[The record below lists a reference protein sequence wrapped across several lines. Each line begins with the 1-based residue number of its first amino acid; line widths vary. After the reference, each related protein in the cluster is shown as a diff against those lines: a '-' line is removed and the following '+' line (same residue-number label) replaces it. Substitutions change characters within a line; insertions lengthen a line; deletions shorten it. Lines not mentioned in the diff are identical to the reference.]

1 MTKLIKMKFTRYII
15 VPFLAGLLML
25 SACESDEAFLE
36 ETPSS
41 FLTPENA
48 YLNKSQF
55 EMLIGAMHRNVQQF
69 YNAGDGDKD
78 AWARGIG
85 TDVMF
90 WPMDDQR
97 IFNDWSLV
105 NSLNGY
111 SEDWY
116 GWQYA
121 IIKVA
126 NSVITY
132 AQNEEV
138 KWNSEEEKN
147 AIIAEGRFFRAF
159 AYRNLTNVFGGVP
172 IVDEPLTEPKLDFT
186 RASRTACWEFA
197 KADLEFAKDHLPLTT
212 NMPGRVVRAAADHL
226 LAEVCISLNDWS
238 GAINAATRVIDGTNG
253 DYQLMTGRFGT
264 RADEPGK
271 NIYWDLYRMGNQNY
285 NTGNK
290 EAIWVA
296 QMEYNT
302 PGGTVNFGRPT
313 IERMM
318 WNRHWLFQRAGY
330 TGVAQ
335 DSTGRGVSFVRP
347 TNYANYTIWKNAGND
362 LRNTEAVIKR
372 NYYFADDVDGYSKGD
387 LIPKSFLTANE
398 DTMQYIYPNWQK
410 FGTDKHLDGKP
421 DNGYVRDFYVMRLPE
436 TYLLRAEAYLGNN
449 QADKAADDINEIRS
463 RAQTSPVA
471 AGDVTIDY
479 ILDERARE
487 LFGEEFRMLTLGRL
501 GLIYERTKTHGYT
514 PARSSVAARN
524 NLFPIP
530 QTAIDRNVGATLEQN
545 PGYE

>member
-1 MTKLIKMKFTRYII
+1 MKFTRYII

-25 SACESDEAFLE
+25 SACESDETFLE

-55 EMLIGAMHRNVQQF
+55 EMLIAAMHRNVQQF

-97 IFNDWSLV
+97 VFNDWSLV

-116 GWQYA
+116 SWQYA

-138 KWNSEEEKN
+138 KWNGEEEKN

-172 IVDEPLTEPKLDFT
+172 IVDKPLTEPKLDFT

-197 KADLEFAKDHLPLTT
+197 KTDLEFAKDHLPLTT

-226 LAEVCISLNDWS
+226 LAEVCISLEDWT
-238 GAINAATRVIDGTNG
+238 GAIDAATRVIDGTNG
-253 DYQLMTGRFGT
+253 DYHLMTDRFGT
-264 RADEPGK
+264 RADEAGK

-285 NTGNK
+285 DMGNK

-330 TGVAQ
+330 SGVAQ

-347 TNYANYTIWKNAGND
+347 TNYANYSIWKNAGND

-372 NYYFADDVDGYSKGD
+372 NYYFADDVDGYNKGD

-436 TYLLRAEAYLGNN
+436 TYLLRAEAYLGNS
-449 QADKAADDINEIRS
+449 QPDKAADDINEIRN
-463 RAQTSPVA
+463 RAQAPLIS
-471 AGDVTIDY
+471 AGDVTIDF

-501 GLIYERTKTHGYT
+501 GLTYERTKKYGYE
-514 PARSSVAARN
+514 PARNSISERN

-530 QTAIDRNVGATLEQN
+530 QTAIDRNVGAVLEQN